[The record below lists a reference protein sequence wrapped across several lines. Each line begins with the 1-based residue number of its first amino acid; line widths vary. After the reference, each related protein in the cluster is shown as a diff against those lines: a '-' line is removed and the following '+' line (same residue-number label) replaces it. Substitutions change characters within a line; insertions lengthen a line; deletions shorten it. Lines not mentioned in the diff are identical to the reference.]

1 MKVEAGLDF
10 SLILTEGGDLYGCG
24 KNTLGQLGDKVTV
37 EYNPIGGYGVFRPE
51 KITSGVTDMAASDH
65 TSSQHRT
72 SNPSGGHSM
81 ILKGDKLYTL
91 GDNSCGQL
99 GVGDRAEHPGLQYIM
114 DEVVAFD
121 ASGSSSAAVTEDG
134 ELYFWGLLMGMG
146 DYTDSQKPKKV
157 LSGVKDV
164 ALGADFIVALKE
176 DGTVWTMG
184 DAYRGGLGNG
194 MESGFAHEFSQVFSG
209 AVAIAA
215 GTNHALALKADG
227 TLYTW
232 GSNSA
237 GQLGL
242 DAATIKHH
250 ATPVYV
256 MSGVK
261 AIDCGEDSSYAIK
274 TDDSLWCLGW
284 NFYGEFGIGKQTS
297 RNPAVWSAGNV
308 AQVSGGYLYTMIL
321 KKDGNMYAS
330 GNNYSGQFGN
340 GACIYMNLSWL
351 PAGLTASPLPGAN
364 PFTDVA
370 KDSYFYEPVL
380 WARDNY
386 ITTGTTATTFAP
398 RTTCTRA
405 QIATFLYRAF
415 A

>member
-164 ALGADFIVALKE
+164 ALGADFIVALK
-176 DGTVWTMG
+176 
-184 DAYRGGLGNG
+184 
-194 MESGFAHEFSQVFSG
+194 
-209 AVAIAA
+209 
-215 GTNHALALKADG
+215 
-227 TLYTW
+227 
-232 GSNSA
+232 
-237 GQLGL
+237 
-242 DAATIKHH
+242 
-250 ATPVYV
+250 
-256 MSGVK
+256 
-261 AIDCGEDSSYAIK
+261 
-274 TDDSLWCLGW
+274 
-284 NFYGEFGIGKQTS
+284 
-297 RNPAVWSAGNV
+297 
-308 AQVSGGYLYTMIL
+308 
-321 KKDGNMYAS
+321 
-330 GNNYSGQFGN
+330 
-340 GACIYMNLSWL
+340 
-351 PAGLTASPLPGAN
+351 
-364 PFTDVA
+364 
-370 KDSYFYEPVL
+370 
-380 WARDNY
+380 
-386 ITTGTTATTFAP
+386 
-398 RTTCTRA
+398 
-405 QIATFLYRAF
+405 
-415 A
+415 